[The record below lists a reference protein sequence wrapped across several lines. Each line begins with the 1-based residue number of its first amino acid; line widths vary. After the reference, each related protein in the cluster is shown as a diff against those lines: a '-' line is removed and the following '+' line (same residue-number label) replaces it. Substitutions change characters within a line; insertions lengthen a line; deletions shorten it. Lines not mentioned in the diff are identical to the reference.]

1 MRASMVFRRP
11 EKNYKYKIETQSK
24 CGHYSVSISAFIV
37 PAITSP
43 QTSAISSNVNS
54 WNIQQNVRLL
64 HKPDRIG
71 ILIDSSL
78 FFDLKCAGQARLANL
93 STSKNPYWD

>member
-54 WNIQQNVRLL
+54 WNIQQN
-64 HKPDRIG
+64 
-71 ILIDSSL
+71 
-78 FFDLKCAGQARLANL
+78 CAGQARLANL